1 MLGLSVNYCFARGSV
16 RSRPF
21 GFIARLM
28 LRKAATG
35 SAKKETL
42 PPTLSQRH
50 HPVGEVAH
58 GRRWEQEGK
67 HATY

>member
-16 RSRPF
+16 RSRPL
-21 GFIARLM
+21 GFITHLM

-35 SAKKETL
+35 LAKKETL

-50 HPVGEVAH
+50 PPVGEVAH
-58 GRRWEQEGK
+58 GRRSEQEGEYG
-67 HATY
+67 TY